1 VRRSGLSRHLL
12 EIPMRRILMLAACL
26 CLAAPVSAADSERD
40 AVVKVVTEA
49 YINGVHAAPSTAAM
63 RAGFHPDFRMLVL
76 TDGKMSAVT
85 LDEWIGRMEKAAA
98 ANPNAVRPKVTSEI
112 PVVDI
117 TGNAAGVRVE
127 LWRNGRHTFSDH
139 LLLYKFADGWKIV
152 SKAFYTHP

>member
-1 VRRSGLSRHLL
+1 
-12 EIPMRRILMLAACL
+12 MRRIALA
-26 CLAAPVSAADSERD
+26 LAVLALTVPAFAAEAEKD
-40 AVVKVVTEA
+40 AVVKVVTDA
-49 YINGVHAAPSTAAM
+49 YINGVHAAPSPAAM

-112 PVVDI
+112 PMVDI
-117 TGNAAGVRVE
+117 TGNAAAVRVE